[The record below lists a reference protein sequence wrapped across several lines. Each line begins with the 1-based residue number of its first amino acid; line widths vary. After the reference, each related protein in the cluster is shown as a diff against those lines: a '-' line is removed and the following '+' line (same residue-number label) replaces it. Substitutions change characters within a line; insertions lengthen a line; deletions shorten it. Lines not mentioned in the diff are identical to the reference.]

1 MNFNFFIIFEK
12 KLVKEEKLFSQ
23 VAGVFTENVLKNDL

>member
-1 MNFNFFIIFEK
+1 MNSNFFISLKK